1 MRLIC
6 LFAGCCWEPLGQA
19 KLGGEV
25 LLSQVCRRCGAHRYV
40 RA

>member
-6 LFAGCCWEPLGQA
+6 LLAGCRWEALEQT

-25 LLSQVCRRCGAHRYV
+25 LLSQVCCRCGAHRYV